1 MPKDLSQ
8 CLKKTGEGHSSA
20 VLCSFHLIP
29 SVYKVFKELSK
40 KKNKNTHTHKKK
52 VVLKD

>member
-40 KKNKNTHTHKKK
+40 KNQKHTHTHKK